1 MRIKVLIC
9 SVLEILLAFD
19 NSTDIKTAVMPA
31 VTSWDMT
38 NAATTTTSA
47 TTTTQPTT
55 TEPTTTSIF
64 TTTDPVTTT
73 TTVGTTLDLT
83 TTTLEPEPTTV
94 KDTTTTVTTTTTDAV
109 ADCEVPLF
117 TVHCMTNFVFKID
130 GKYLL
135 LVT

>member
-47 TTTTQPTT
+47 TTTTEPTT
-55 TEPTTTSIF
+55 TEPTTQKVITIR
-64 TTTDPVTTT
+64 D
-73 TTVGTTLDLT
+73 
-83 TTTLEPEPTTV
+83 EME
-94 KDTTTTVTTTTTDAV
+94 
-109 ADCEVPLF
+109 
-117 TVHCMTNFVFKID
+117 KIENHR
-130 GKYLL
+130 G
-135 LVT
+135 